1 MGVMLIVLDLDD
13 TLYLERDY
21 VRSGFHAVGKWVSE
35 KVGIRGFFE
44 DAWGFFEK
52 GERGTI
58 FDRVLESRDLLKQKL
73 VLQMVEIYRSHDPD
87 IHFLP
92 DAQAFLQRT
101 EKNNLALITDGPSI
115 SQWAKISALKL
126 DRYIKNILV
135 TEDLGPGWNKPNP
148 AAFRKIQGDLN
159 SESCCYVAD
168 NPQKDFTGPL
178 ELEWSRS
185 VRIRREGSLHFN
197 VPTPEGCIEIE
208 SLDELSDSVKM

>member
-1 MGVMLIVLDLDD
+1 MLIVLDMDD
-13 TLYLERDY
+13 TLYLEMDY
-21 VRSGFHAVGKWVSE
+21 VRSGFRAVDRWVHKE
-35 KVGIRGFFE
+35 LGIKHFFE

-58 FDRVLESRDLLKQKL
+58 FNRVLESRDLLKQKI

-92 DAQAFLQRT
+92 DAEAFLQRT

-115 SQWAKISALKL
+115 SQWAKIRALKL

-135 TEDLGPGWNKPNP
+135 TDDLGPGWNKPNP

-168 NPQKDFTGPL
+168 NPQKDFSGPL
-178 ELEWSRS
+178 VLGWNRS
-185 VRIRREGSLHFN
+185 VRIRRVGSLHFDI
-197 VPTPEGCIEIE
+197 PTPEACVEIE
-208 SLDELSDSVKM
+208 SFDELPDSVKM